1 MISFKNVLRSK
12 KLSYGKYPIYL
23 RISKDRKSIFFRT
36 PYTAEAK
43 EWDSKKGIFKQN
55 VTNYLNKN
63 RVLFKLIDQATNVVT
78 ELQQKKS
85 SYTLTD
91 VERAIRVE
99 SNPAYQNVYKF
110 WDELIDEMI
119 KAGRTGNAQV
129 NRDTYNSV
137 KKYNKK
143 KVLNFNDITPTFLDK
158 YEVYLRSRNGTDG
171 GISVRMRTLRALFNF
186 AIKRGLIKP
195 DNYPFKS
202 YQISKL
208 KGKRAKRAL
217 TYDDVVKIVNK
228 DLGEHPELVDARNY
242 FVFSFYTRGMNYADM
257 MKLEWKDVIDGQIYY
272 TRSKTKANFRI
283 KILPPVQKILNYYK
297 EHQNG
302 SKYVFPIL
310 LKDDMSP
317 TQIENRKKKTLTR
330 YNQKL
335 KEIAKLCKIEKNV
348 SSYVARHSYAN
359 SLKQK
364 GVSTDI
370 ISESMGHQNLA
381 ITQAYLKELDNSL
394 VDEAM
399 EVLL

>member
-1 MISFKNVLRSK
+1 
-12 KLSYGKYPIYL
+12 
-23 RISKDRKSIFFRT
+23 
-36 PYTAEAK
+36 
-43 EWDSKKGIFKQN
+43 
-55 VTNYLNKN
+55 
-63 RVLFKLIDQATNVVT
+63 
-78 ELQQKKS
+78 
-85 SYTLTD
+85 
-91 VERAIRVE
+91 
-99 SNPAYQNVYKF
+99 
-110 WDELIDEMI
+110 
-119 KAGRTGNAQV
+119 
-129 NRDTYNSV
+129 
-137 KKYNKK
+137 
-143 KVLNFNDITPTFLDK
+143 
-158 YEVYLRSRNGTDG
+158 
-171 GISVRMRTLRALFNF
+171 
-186 AIKRGLIKP
+186 
-195 DNYPFKS
+195 
-202 YQISKL
+202 
-208 KGKRAKRAL
+208 
-217 TYDDVVKIVNK
+217 
-228 DLGEHPELVDARNY
+228 
-242 FVFSFYTRGMNYADM
+242 MNYADM

-302 SKYVFPIL
+302 SKYIFPIL
-310 LKDDMSP
+310 LKDKMSP

-364 GVSTDI
+364 GISTDI

>member
-55 VTNYLNKN
+55 ATNYLNKN

-202 YQISKL
+202 YRISKL
-208 KGKRAKRAL
+208 KGKGAKRAL

-335 KEIAKLCKIEKNV
+335 KEIAKLCKFEKNV